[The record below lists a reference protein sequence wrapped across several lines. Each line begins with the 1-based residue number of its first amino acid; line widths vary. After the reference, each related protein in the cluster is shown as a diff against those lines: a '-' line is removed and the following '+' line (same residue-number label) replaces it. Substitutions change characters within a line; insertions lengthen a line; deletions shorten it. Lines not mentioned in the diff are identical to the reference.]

1 MPLKGT
7 EILWRY
13 HFSEDLNHRRSKPC
27 RRVVEDFQTLQST
40 THISLVCTYVLGTSV
55 LTDAVIK

>member
-13 HFSEDLNHRRSKPC
+13 HFSEDLNHRRSKSC
-27 RRVVEDFQTLQST
+27 RGVVEDFQKLQSI
-40 THISLVCTYVLGTSV
+40 THISLVCAYVLWAPV
-55 LTDAVIK
+55 Y